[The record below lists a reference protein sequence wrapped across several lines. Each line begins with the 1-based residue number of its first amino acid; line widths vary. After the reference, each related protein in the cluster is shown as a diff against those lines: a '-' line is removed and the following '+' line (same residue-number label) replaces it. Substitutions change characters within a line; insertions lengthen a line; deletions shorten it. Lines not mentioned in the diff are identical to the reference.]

1 MGFRNMTVNVDEE
14 IIKELKQLALDENTS
29 QKELI
34 NEMLR
39 EGIQRKRGQTKLDEN

>member
-1 MGFRNMTVNVDEE
+1 MTVNVDEE

-39 EGIQRKRGQTKLDEN
+39 EGIQRKRGQTKLD

>member
-1 MGFRNMTVNVDEE
+1 MGYKNMTVNVDEN
-14 IIKELKQLALDENTS
+14 IIKELKQLALDEDCS

-39 EGIQRKRGQTKLDEN
+39 DGIQKKRGQTKLH

>member
-1 MGFRNMTVNVDEE
+1 MTVNVDEE